1 MNASPN
7 INKRHQRH
15 LEIDARVGDALI
27 EVKFGVDA
35 LRTIRTSLM
44 QVAYPVGENPATHGY
59 IVLVDSPI
67 TTDRLQDEWE
77 RAVTILR
84 QDVLNRLTIC
94 VQSEGRM
101 KGIPRDPDIETQR
114 MLSKVIATERGRMNT
129 TRTDYSF
136 VVQSCC
142 STNGS
147 LPVNLSLQNGWP
159 VQPAAPT
166 PRWLG

>member
-15 LEIDARVGDALI
+15 LEIDARVGNALI

-44 QVAYPVGENPATHGY
+44 QVAYPVGEDPAAHGY

-67 TTDRLQDEWE
+67 TMDRVRDEWE
-77 RAVTILR
+77 RAATVLR

-94 VQSEGRM
+94 LHSEG
-101 KGIPRDPDIETQR
+101 
-114 MLSKVIATERGRMNT
+114 
-129 TRTDYSF
+129 
-136 VVQSCC
+136 
-142 STNGS
+142 
-147 LPVNLSLQNGWP
+147 
-159 VQPAAPT
+159 
-166 PRWLG
+166 